1 MKEAKTSV
9 FIGMQVMNLL
19 LLLMVLLPNVLTN
32 FYLSDWMYIVLIV
45 LMLVN
50 GSLYLWVRSKLEKI
64 ETDRN
69 LKEVMRQIE
78 ESI

>member
-19 LLLMVLLPNVLTN
+19 LLLTVLLPNVSTN

-64 ETDRN
+64 EADRN
-69 LKEVMRQIE
+69 LKEVMRHIE

>member
-45 LMLVN
+45 LMIVN
-50 GSLYLWVRSKLEKI
+50 GSLYL
-64 ETDRN
+64 
-69 LKEVMRQIE
+69 
-78 ESI
+78 

>member
-19 LLLMVLLPNVLTN
+19 LLLMVLLPNVSTN